1 MSDDVV
7 DIRKRIEE
15 IRNEVS
21 TAMASNRRTVIGS
34 QPAGEV
40 AEFSIPG
47 VTTSPQAVAQNE
59 GEVVSVDPATLPS
72 THAGLEAAMALP
84 SFQLKVRNEKTNK
97 YLLMLVGAQLIT
109 NFCLIAILWFKLG

>member
-72 THAGLEAAMALP
+72 THAGLE
-84 SFQLKVRNEKTNK
+84 NEKTNK